1 MKDDIIRDFE
11 RAISAY
17 NDMLLN
23 EHLRE
28 KYQEEE

>member
-1 MKDDIIRDFE
+1 MKYDIIRDFE

-28 KYQEEE
+28 KHQEEE